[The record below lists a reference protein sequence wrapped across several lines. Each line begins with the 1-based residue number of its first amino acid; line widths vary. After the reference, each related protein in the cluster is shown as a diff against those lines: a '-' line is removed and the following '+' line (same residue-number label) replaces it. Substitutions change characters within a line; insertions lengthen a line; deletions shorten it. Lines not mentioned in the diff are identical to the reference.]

1 MAEILFVYAALAL
14 KQLEKLKKNYW
25 VINSCFKQSVESVR
39 RRERRGTPRPYNYVM
54 HKAIP

>member
-25 VINSCFKQSVESVR
+25 VINSCFKQSVESVSV
-39 RRERRGTPRPYNYVM
+39 PFYVPPV
-54 HKAIP
+54 HAA